1 MPPSEYTGGAMEKRF
16 DGASNSNQQA
26 FEGQEEYQKHK
37 QVARGRRARS
47 GCKQPN
53 YDRVKDILCRFALAI
68 QEEEEKVYA
77 NEVPLQEPGG
87 IAGGRAGDLGT

>member
-1 MPPSEYTGGAMEKRF
+1 MPPIEYTGGAMEKRF
-16 DGASNSNQQA
+16 DGASHRKQHTL
-26 FEGQEEYQKHK
+26 EEQK
-37 QVARGRRARS
+37 QNGVALGRSARS

-77 NEVPLQEPGG
+77 NEVSIQEPGR
-87 IAGGRAGDLGT
+87 IAGGGTGDLGT